1 MQNLAR
7 AYHFLENTVF
17 EHVLI
22 NTIEKFTSTISRRT
36 RLQTDMISCSIIKGE
51 SVKTLMGNASVLSHH
66 AMVHW
71 NLAFGCIFLVLW
83 SCRKKSIQHGFDCRV
98 SFRKIV
104 LK

>member
-71 NLAFGCIFLVLW
+71 NLAFGQSCISSTLNFDLILW
-83 SCRKKSIQHGFDCRV
+83 HTQL
-98 SFRKIV
+98 IV
-104 LK
+104 CAVKY